1 MSVACLNDFDKVSFL
16 LCFPEE
22 EIMAEVFCGKLLPLF
37 SLFFFSFFL
46 FLQYIELNVVV
57 LTFGGGE
64 SGYPLP
70 FLFHTYLD
78 TEWEQFKRP
87 YQGGGKGGR

>member
-37 SLFFFSFFL
+37 SLFFFSFFT
-46 FLQYIELNVVV
+46 I
-57 LTFGGGE
+57 
-64 SGYPLP
+64 
-70 FLFHTYLD
+70 H
-78 TEWEQFKRP
+78 
-87 YQGGGKGGR
+87 